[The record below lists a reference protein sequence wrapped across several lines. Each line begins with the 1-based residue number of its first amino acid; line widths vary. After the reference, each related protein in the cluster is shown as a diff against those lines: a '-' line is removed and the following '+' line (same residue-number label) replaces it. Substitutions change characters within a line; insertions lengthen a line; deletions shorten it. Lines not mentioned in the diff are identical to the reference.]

1 MAKFYIADEVN
12 DSNTADILAS
22 GAVEVA
28 PVYTYAKLPS
38 AEAYTVLYAAP
49 VYLHSVTVANT
60 CTATGYLGIYD
71 IGGAATATGVGA
83 NASSSAVAF
92 IDTSSRNTYI
102 FDAYIA
108 GTLAYRLT
116 GGNNNGLTITYQIA

>member
-1 MAKFYIADEVN
+1 MAKFFIADEVN
-12 DSNTADILAS
+12 DSRTADILAS

-38 AEAYTVLYAAP
+38 AVAYAKVYDGAC
-49 VYLHSVTVANT
+49 YLHSITVANT
-60 CTATGYLGIYD
+60 CTATGELGIYD
-71 IGGAATATGVGA
+71 VGSAATA
-83 NASSSAVAF
+83 SSTSSASAVAY

-108 GTLAYRLT
+108 GALAYRLT

>member
-1 MAKFYIADEVN
+1 MAKFFITDEVN
-12 DSNTADILAS
+12 DSRTADILAS

-38 AEAYTVLYAAP
+38 AVAYGVVYAAP
-49 VYLHSVTVANT
+49 CYLHSVTVANT
-60 CTATGYLGIYD
+60 CTATGELGIYD
-71 IGGAATATGVGA
+71 VGGSTT
-83 NASSSAVAF
+83 ASSTSSASAVAY